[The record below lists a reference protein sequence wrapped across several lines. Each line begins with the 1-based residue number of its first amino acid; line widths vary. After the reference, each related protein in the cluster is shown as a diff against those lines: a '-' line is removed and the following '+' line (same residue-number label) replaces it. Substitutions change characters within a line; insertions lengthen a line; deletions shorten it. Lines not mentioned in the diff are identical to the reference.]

1 MTTVECQERV
11 TPEEIAER
19 PAADAIPMQAET
31 QWSVGGE

>member
-1 MTTVECQERV
+1 MTTAECQGSV